1 MPRLRGLR
9 VRHHPVM
16 VSIKKRKRKDIKA
29 MGLMELL
36 IGFIGLRD
44 FNVYVLRFGG
54 CGGLETGRLVCHGW
68 GNVHFSPTT
77 FFLF

>member
-1 MPRLRGLR
+1 
-9 VRHHPVM
+9 M
-16 VSIKKRKRKDIKA
+16 VSIKKKKKKKDIKA